1 MVAIAST
8 APAAPNK
15 CPVNDLVDD
24 TGTSLPSTETIAPLS
39 PFSLAGVDV
48 PCALT

>member
-1 MVAIAST
+1 MAST
-8 APAAPNK
+8 APAAPSK
-15 CPVNDLVDD
+15 CPVNDLVDE
-24 TGTSLPSTETIAPLS
+24 TGTSLPSTETMAPLS